1 MQADDKHI
9 YREITSFRI
18 DIIINTILV
27 RITIKIACIYI
38 KRHFWNCTLEI
49 SVDKLYIIYKHAY
62 LY

>member
-49 SVDKLYIIYKHAY
+49 SVDKLYI
-62 LY
+62 